1 VQVGRRLVRA
11 SVVAVFV
18 LAVSGYAA
26 PSFLGIRVANADTS
40 DLAAASAR
48 AAAMIRGH
56 QAADGH
62 WATAVTLGPAYQH
75 AGSEVNVFT
84 PAVIIDLLDPVA
96 AETGLTD
103 VVTRG
108 REYLRRQIESTGLAR
123 YHGDPGPVPAA
134 IRGCE
139 LPPDAD
145 DTALL
150 WRIAPVPDAARLAA
164 ARREIER
171 YQDGEGLYR
180 TWLADARAYRC
191 FYVRYAGPEWN
202 PPDVAVEMHVYMF
215 LAEHD
220 RAAAG
225 RLCEALRRR
234 IDDDRIWI
242 WYTVA
247 PFIPLL
253 REIDMARAGCAIR
266 IPQSRLDR
274 AVAGQEPYLTL
285 ATLLRTLLVDQQPP
299 GSERSPEPYLRALR
313 EVAAGN
319 FAAIAKT
326 PPLVYHND
334 LAAFP
339 PHYHWSTDVGY
350 ALWLR
355 LYAELTRR
363 GGSRR

>member
-1 VQVGRRLVRA
+1 MLVI
-11 SVVAVFV
+11 
-18 LAVSGYAA
+18 VSAHAA
-26 PSFLGIRVANADTS
+26 GSFLGIRRAHADTS
-40 DLAAASAR
+40 DLAASSAR

-62 WATAVTLGPAYQH
+62 WPTAVTLGPQFQH
-75 AGSEVNVFT
+75 PGSEVNVFT

-96 AETGLTD
+96 AEAGLTD
-103 VVTRG
+103 AVARG
-108 REYLRRQIESTGLAR
+108 REYLRRHIEPTGLVR
-123 YHGDPGPVPAA
+123 YHGDPGPVPPAL
-134 IRGCE
+134 RGCE

-150 WRIAPVPDAARLAA
+150 WRIAPVPDAARLGAA
-164 ARREIER
+164 LREIDR

-180 TWLADARAYRC
+180 TWLADERAYRC

-202 PPDVAVEMHVYMF
+202 PPDVAVEMHVHMF

-247 PFIPLL
+247 PFVPLL
-253 REIDMARAGCAIR
+253 REIDLARSGCAIR

-274 AVAGQEPYLTL
+274 AVAGQEPYLRL
-285 ATLLRTLLVDQQPP
+285 ATLLRTLLLDQAPP
-299 GSERSPEPYLRALR
+299 GTERSPEPYLRALR
-313 EVAAGN
+313 DVAAGD
-319 FAAIAKT
+319 FAAIRHA

-334 LAAFP
+334 LGAYP

-355 LYAELTRR
+355 LYVELTR
-363 GGSRR
+363 GSRR

>member
-1 VQVGRRLVRA
+1 ML
-11 SVVAVFV
+11 V
-18 LAVSGYAA
+18 LAVAGYAISSA
-26 PSFLGIRVANADTS
+26 VGIRPAHADTS
-40 DLAAASAR
+40 DLAAAATR

-62 WATAVTLGPAYQH
+62 WPTAVTPGPKFLH
-75 AGSEVNVFT
+75 PGSEVNVFT
-84 PAVIIDLLDPVA
+84 PAVIIDLVDPVA

-108 REYLRRQIESTGLAR
+108 RDYLRRHIEPSGLAR
-123 YHGDPGPVPAA
+123 YHGDPGPVPPAL
-134 IRGCE
+134 RGCE

-150 WRIAPVPDAARLAA
+150 WRIAPVPDAARLGAA
-164 ARREIER
+164 LREIDR

-180 TWLADARAYRC
+180 TWLADERAYRC

-215 LAEHD
+215 LVEHD

-247 PFIPLL
+247 PFVPLL
-253 REIDMARAGCAIR
+253 REIDLARSGCAIR
-266 IPQSRLDR
+266 IPQSRIDR
-274 AVAGQEPYLTL
+274 AVAGQEPYLRLT
-285 ATLLRTLLVDQQPP
+285 TLLRTLLLDHPAP
-299 GSERSPEPYLRALR
+299 GTERSSEPYLRALR
-313 EVAAGN
+313 DVAAGN
-319 FAAIAKT
+319 FAAIENA

-334 LAAFP
+334 LAAYP

-355 LYAELTRR
+355 LYIETARR
-363 GGSRR
+363 FPAGGSRR